1 MTAFSNI
8 QNLTEQVRL
17 TWRLRLSRLQPHLPL
32 SLTGLAVLVVAVA
45 ALQGFG
51 YQRMDLV
58 VFALTVCAI
67 SILGASVV
75 LVTVTGIVLQRRLR
89 TLLTTPLPACQ
100 AEAGHP
106 NETGFRLPSLPWLPL
121 MTLEWT
127 VTAPDAITTQNRF
140 DPDVGF
146 VDEEITP
153 QRRCRSKEVTRLFTL
168 RDVLGLARFSWRSTQ
183 PVRLQVLPQTG
194 RIRSLPVLR
203 SMDAEDGIPS
213 PVGLPEGDRME
224 IRRYAAGDS
233 VRNIMWRVYARNRHL
248 NVRLPEKSVFHAERT
263 LAYLVTGPNDEAAAG
278 VARFALTQGALG
290 SPWVFGA
297 DGSDETAASV
307 AASLPL
313 IAGSRTPG
321 MAVSYGLDAFLAKAG
336 QHSACIIFA
345 PATLGPW
352 TSALKLTLARHAGP
366 FSVVFATDGLRSD
379 APEPWWRRILIKEP
393 NRQSGSN
400 TSQLQTLMLEFS
412 KLGANIVMVDR
423 QTGLCFDH
431 RLKRV

>member
-8 QNLTEQVRL
+8 QNFTEQMRL
-17 TWRLRLSRLQPHLPL
+17 TWRPRLSRLQPHLPL
-32 SLTGLAVLVVAVA
+32 SLTGLAVLVVALA

-89 TLLTTPLPACQ
+89 TLLTAPLPACQ

-106 NETGFRLPSLPWLPL
+106 NETGFKLPSLPWLPL

-140 DPDVGF
+140 DPDIGF

-153 QRRCRSKEVTRLFTL
+153 VRRCRSKEVTRLFTL

-183 PVRLQVLPQTG
+183 PMRLQVLPQIG

-224 IRRYAAGDS
+224 IRRYATGDS

-278 VARFALTQGALG
+278 VARFALTHGALG
-290 SPWVFGA
+290 SPWIFGA

-313 IAGSRTPG
+313 IAGSRTTG
-321 MAVSYGLDAFLAKAG
+321 MAVSYGLDAFLANAG

-345 PATLGPW
+345 PATPGPW

-379 APEPWWRRILIKEP
+379 APEPWWRRILMTQL
-393 NRQSGSN
+393 NSQSGST
-400 TSQLQTLMLEFS
+400 TSQLQTLMLDFR